1 MIKYNKLFV
10 KLSFLIFHIFMYD
23 EKLPE
28 STVKQLQQL
37 KTTLEGHVTDEV
49 LGIEATKFAELQEQM
64 MLSLKQGD
72 LRAVC
77 HLLPKLIQSQAM
89 IKTQLLNLS

>member
-49 LGIEATKFAELQEQM
+49 LGIEATKFAELQGQM
-64 MLSLKQGD
+64 ILALNQSDVREVQN
-72 LRAVC
+72 
-77 HLLPKLIQSQAM
+77 LLPKLVQSQAM
-89 IKTQLLNLS
+89 IRIQLMN

>member
-1 MIKYNKLFV
+1 
-10 KLSFLIFHIFMYD
+10 MYD

-49 LGIEATKFAELQEQM
+49 LGIEATKFAELQGQM
-64 MLSLKQGD
+64 ILALKQND
-72 LRAVC
+72 VREVQN
-77 HLLPKLIQSQAM
+77 LLPKLVQSQAM
-89 IKTQLLNLS
+89 IRIQLMN

>member
-1 MIKYNKLFV
+1 MIKSFFSIFYIIMYDNKLSE
-10 KLSFLIFHIFMYD
+10 L
-23 EKLPE
+23 
-28 STVKQLQQL
+28 TVKQLQQL
-37 KTTLEGHVTDEV
+37 KTTLEGHVIDEI
-49 LGIEATKFAELQEQM
+49 LGIEATKFAELQEQT

-89 IKTQLLNLS
+89 IKTQLLN